1 MCLRFYLWRKT
12 KLKAEKQRKAKKQRG
27 REKQKSRKTESE
39 KLKKANGKT
48 KTKKNSPPSK
58 VVLSL
63 RPIMSTKN
71 RDFVGILAVQLCSG
85 WGNLS

>member
-1 MCLRFYLWRKT
+1 MEKN
-12 KLKAEKQRKAKKQRG
+12 KAEKQRKAKKQRD
-27 REKQKSRKTESE
+27 REKQKSRKAGKREI
-39 KLKKANGKT
+39 KKNNG

>member
-1 MCLRFYLWRKT
+1 MEKN
-12 KLKAEKQRKAKKQRG
+12 KAEKQRKAKKQRG
-27 REKQKSRKTESE
+27 REKQKSRKAESE
-39 KLKKANGKT
+39 KSKKNKW
-48 KTKKNSPPSK
+48 KNKKNSPPSK

-71 RDFVGILAVQLCSG
+71 RDFVGILDVQLCSG